1 MSSVFDS
8 WTGRSPSL
16 QNAPGMRGRD
26 VNESPDHNEKED
38 GAVPLFGSWRR
49 AYLAVVVVFV
59 VEVSFFYFVS
69 RFFS

>member
-1 MSSVFDS
+1 M
-8 WTGRSPSL
+8 
-16 QNAPGMRGRD
+16 
-26 VNESPDHNEKED
+26 NESPDHNEKED